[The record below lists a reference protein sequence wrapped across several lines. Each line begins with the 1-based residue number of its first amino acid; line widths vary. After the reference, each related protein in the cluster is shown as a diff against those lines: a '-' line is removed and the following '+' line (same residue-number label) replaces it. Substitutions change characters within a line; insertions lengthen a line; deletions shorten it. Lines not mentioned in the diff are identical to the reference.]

1 MKASD
6 SPRPQGVRRRRVL
19 RILAAAGGLGL
30 AGVVAA
36 AASRRPAAADLHSWQ
51 GTALGARASLL
62 IHHPQPSEAQR
73 LTALA
78 LAEIERLE
86 KVFSLYRADSALS
99 ELNRRGYL
107 VSPPLDLL
115 VLLERARRWS
125 EFTDGAFDVTLQPLW
140 ALYGKHFDAPG
151 ADPDGPIPAQIAAAR
166 RLVDYRS
173 VTLSSRRIE
182 LARPAMAVTLNG
194 IAQGYITDRVA
205 ALLRSEGLEKVL
217 VDLGEIR
224 ALGNHP
230 LDRPWRA
237 GIKDPARPGRM
248 AAEIEFADRALATSA
263 ANGTVFDDTGAFH
276 HLLDP
281 RSGRPARGLASASV
295 LAREASDADALST
308 ALLVSQKPLED
319 WPALKARGIDRVLT
333 LDASGGQHEY
343 L

>member
-1 MKASD
+1 M
-6 SPRPQGVRRRRVL
+6 L
-19 RILAAAGGLGL
+19 RILAAGGGLGL
-30 AGVVAA
+30 AGIAAA
-36 AASRRPAAADLHSWQ
+36 AASRRPAADLHSWR

-62 IHHPQPSEAQR
+62 IHHPQPSEARR
-73 LTALA
+73 LSALA

-99 ELNRRGYL
+99 ELNRRGH
-107 VSPPLDLL
+107 VASPPLDLL

-125 EFTDGAFDVTLQPLW
+125 EITGGAFDVTLQPLW
-140 ALYGKHFDAPG
+140 ALYANYFDAPG
-151 ADPDGPIPAQIAAAR
+151 ADPGGPESAQIEAAR
-166 RLVDYRS
+166 QLVDYRS
-173 VTLSSRRIE
+173 VMLDSRRIE
-182 LARPAMAVTLNG
+182 LGRPGMAVTLNG

-224 ALGNHP
+224 ALGSHP
-230 LDRPWRA
+230 LGRPWRA
-237 GIKDPARPGRM
+237 GIEDPAKPGRM
-248 AAEIEFADRALATSA
+248 AAEIEFADQALATSA
-263 ANGTVFDDTGAFH
+263 VSGTLFDKAGAFH

-308 ALLVSQKPLED
+308 ALLVSQQPLED

-333 LDASGGQHEY
+333 QGLDGGQREY
-343 L
+343 S